1 MNRVHLILAT
11 MAFAVAAPALAQTPP
26 PPPPPPGM
34 DDDGPGVVRER
45 IIIRRAGPDG
55 QTIVHGG
62 GPRVM
67 MFPGSGPAS
76 VLAGLSTDGQ
86 RIMREAMRPQRPT
99 EAEQSAVRAARE
111 RTLSLIAAD
120 KLDVS
125 AIRKAQ
131 AEERA
136 AAMAQHAR
144 QQDAMLAAYQRLSA
158 ADRKAFVDGMRGN
171 QDRMRDALKK
181 ARERL
186 DEMEKRMN
194 ERAKSGD
201 IRELLDGMQATP
213 ISYGR

>member
-1 MNRVHLILAT
+1 MNRVRLILAT
-11 MAFAVAAPALAQTPP
+11 MAVAIAAPVLAQTPP

-55 QTIVHGG
+55 TTIVQGG
-62 GPRVM
+62 GPRM
-67 MFPGSGPAS
+67 MMVPAGPWG
-76 VLAGLSTDGQ
+76 VLSGLSPDGQ
-86 RIMREAMRPQRPT
+86 KIMREAMKPQRPT

-111 RTLSLIAAD
+111 RTLNLIAAD
-120 KLDVS
+120 RLDVS

-131 AEERA
+131 ADERA

-144 QQDAMLAAYQRLSA
+144 QQDAMLAAYQKLSA

-201 IRELLDGMQATP
+201 VRQLFDDMQATP

>member
-1 MNRVHLILAT
+1 
-11 MAFAVAAPALAQTPP
+11 
-26 PPPPPPGM
+26 
-34 DDDGPGVVRER
+34 VRER
-45 IIIRRAGPDG
+45 IIIRRNGP
-55 QTIVHGG
+55 GG
-62 GPRVM
+62 GPMVMHGGPGMVM
-67 MFPGSGPAS
+67 MQGGRWD
-76 VLAGLSTDGQ
+76 VLGGLSADGQ
-86 RIMREAMRPQRPT
+86 KIMREAMRPQRPT
-99 EAEQSAVRAARE
+99 EADQSALRAARD
-111 RTLSLIAAD
+111 RALSLIAAE
-120 KLDVS
+120 KLDIA

-144 QQDAMLAAYQRLSA
+144 QQEAMLAAYQKLSA

-186 DEMEKRMN
+186 DEMEKRLN

-201 IRELLDGMQATP
+201 VRELFDEMQATP

>member
-1 MNRVHLILAT
+1 MNRVRLILAT
-11 MAFAVAAPALAQTPP
+11 MAVAIAAPALAQVPP
-26 PPPPPPGM
+26 PPPPPPGL
-34 DDDGPGVVRER
+34 DGEDQVRER
-45 IIIRRAGPDG
+45 VIIRRVGPDG
-55 QTIVHGG
+55 MASAQGG

-67 MFPGSGPAS
+67 MFQHGPWG
-76 VLAGLSTDGQ
+76 VLSGLSPDGQ
-86 RIMREAMRPQRPT
+86 KIMREAMSPQRPT
-99 EAEQSAVRAARE
+99 AAEQSAVRAARE
-111 RTLSLIAAD
+111 RTLNLIAAD
-120 KLDVS
+120 RLDIA

-131 AEERA
+131 ADERA

-144 QQDAMLAAYQRLSA
+144 QQDAMLAAYQKLSA

-194 ERAKSGD
+194 ERAKSGSARD
-201 IRELLDGMQATP
+201 LFDDMQATP